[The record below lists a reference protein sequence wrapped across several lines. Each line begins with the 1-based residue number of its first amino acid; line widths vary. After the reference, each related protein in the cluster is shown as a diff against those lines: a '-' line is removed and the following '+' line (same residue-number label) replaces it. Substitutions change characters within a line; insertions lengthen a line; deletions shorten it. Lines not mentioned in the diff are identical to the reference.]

1 MTSSGPARKWPYAA
15 VLFDLDGTL
24 VDTAPDMVASLAW
37 VVESHGRAPVDANLS
52 RANVSNG
59 SIGLLK
65 LAFDDVG
72 DAQMQ
77 KLQRQFLDHYQQRVA
92 AESRVFAGLD
102 QLLDQLDAHKLPWGV
117 VTNKPQALTD
127 SLLVSLRLQ
136 PRMAC
141 AISGD
146 TLPQRKP
153 HPAPMLLASRIL
165 DVEPGQIVYIGDA
178 ARDIEAGKAAG
189 MATIAAGWGYI
200 TEDDDPA
207 RWNADAIAADPAELS
222 QLLLKELT

>member
-1 MTSSGPARKWPYAA
+1 MNNDQLARKGPFAA

-37 VVESHGRAPVDANLS
+37 VVESHGRPPVDASTS

-65 LAFDDVG
+65 LAFDDVD
-72 DAQMQ
+72 DAQMLQ
-77 KLQRQFLDHYQQRVA
+77 LQRQFLDHYQQRVA
-92 AESRVFAGLD
+92 RESRVFDGLD
-102 QLLDQLDAHKLPWGV
+102 VLLDQLDAQKMPWGV

-165 DVEPGQIVYIGDA
+165 DVEPARVVYVGDA
-178 ARDIEAGKAAG
+178 ARDIEAGIAAG
-189 MATIAAGWGYI
+189 MGTIAAGWGYI
-200 TEDDDPA
+200 TADDDPA
-207 RWNADAIAADPAELS
+207 HWNADAVATNPAELS

>member
-1 MTSSGPARKWPYAA
+1 MSTARHAWKGPYAA

-24 VDTAPDMVASLAW
+24 VDTAPDMVAALAW
-37 VVESHGRAPVDANLS
+37 VVESHGRAPVDAKTS
-52 RANVSNG
+52 RSNVSNG

-65 LAFDDVG
+65 LAFDDVD
-72 DAQMQ
+72 DAQMLT
-77 KLQRQFLDHYQQRVA
+77 LQRQFLDHYQQRVA
-92 AESRVFAGLD
+92 WESRVFDGLD
-102 QLLDQLDAHKLPWGV
+102 HLLDQLDALKLPWGV

-127 SLLVSLRLQ
+127 SLLVSLGLQ

-165 DVEPGQIVYIGDA
+165 DVEPNQIVYVGDA
-178 ARDIEAGKAAG
+178 ARDIEAGRAAG
-189 MATIAAGWGYI
+189 MSTIAAGWGYI

-207 RWNADAIAADPAELS
+207 RWNADAVASDPAELS
-222 QLLLKELT
+222 QLLLNGLI